1 MSDINRFWNQDDAA
15 RDAYDFLHTGAYSD
29 VVKNAPLNNDV
40 TTSDSSSSSSIP
52 STGGCTSSSQ
62 CPSGYG
68 CVNGVCIYLF
78 PQQGPWGGSSGAG
91 ECDQDQPDSPCNQG
105 GSDGCQSTPTC
116 GDGAALPGS
125 DCCGTRCCRFGSASS
140 PSPGVNCFCGECP
153 ELPGCNDFCASYL
166 AANGEAGAG
175 CTEGDNGN
183 SCDSC
188 TFCDGGV
195 CVPLADA
202 PCYCGDGSS
211 GGCGPTQACNSDST
225 SPNFGECE
233 DSDDCQSCVTIQNIA
248 CPCGKIIPGFSI
260 CDKCGT
266 DINELKA
273 KAQAEQKRRCNV
285 ACSPTGDED
294 DDDKCVPTAGVT
306 TNYCCLPGDENCVV
320 IPPCPE
326 GTVQVGLIESES
338 GFGCR
343 QCQSYGTLPDECEP
357 CDCNCDDDCP
367 DCEFCNA
374 QGFCETDPQC
384 EAEGKIVRVYQQQEG
399 WTLYCGVAGEI
410 CEPVD
415 STPTLRWTSPQIS
428 ADVIITT
435 SRTTIG
441 TTSWSNRCDAP
452 CPNLTQDC
460 SGPRWK
466 WEIFFDGVLAEDFTD
481 IQCNYSFFG
490 DGARWKDATQEWYY
504 TVEYIFPS

>member
-1 MSDINRFWNQDDAA
+1 MLNINEFWNQADASRKA
-15 RDAYDFLHTGAYSD
+15 NDFLHTGAYSD

-40 TTSDSSSSSSIP
+40 TTSGSSSVP

-68 CVNGVCIYLF
+68 CVNGVCVYLA

-140 PSPGVNCFCGECP
+140 VNPGVSCFCGECP

-166 AANGEAGAG
+166 AANGEASAG
-175 CTEGDNGN
+175 CTEGENGN

-195 CVPLADA
+195 CVPLPDA

-233 DSDDCQSCVTIQNIA
+233 DSDDCQSCVTISLIA
-248 CPCGKIIPGFSI
+248 CPCGKIIPGFRI

-266 DINELKA
+266 NINQLKA
-273 KAQAEQKRRCNV
+273 KAQAEQKKRCNA

-294 DDDKCVPTAGVT
+294 DDDKCVPTSGEVV
-306 TNYCCLPGDENCVV
+306 NYCCYEGQGCSE
-320 IPPCPE
+320 IPACPA
-326 GTVQVGLIESES
+326 GTTEIGIVES
-338 GFGCR
+338 GGYGCR
-343 QCQSYGTLPDECEP
+343 QCQVHGTLPEGCKE
-357 CDCNCDDDCP
+357 CDCNCHDDCR
-367 DCEFCNA
+367 DCEFCNSSGVCEQDPGCNGCDGTTTWSLA
-374 QGFCETDPQC
+374 AKEYCRQLYVCASTGQNGVNCEEVVTPVECYTAPARSKTSASGPLPHRVVPDHINQFDLDCANCDSNGYRLARWRILDANGVERGVLNGFGIQGPAFEYVGDIPDDQ
-384 EAEGKIVRVYQQQEG
+384 V
-399 WTLYCGVAGEI
+399 
-410 CEPVD
+410 
-415 STPTLRWTSPQIS
+415 PTLTNQ
-428 ADVIITT
+428 
-435 SRTTIG
+435 TI
-441 TTSWSNRCDAP
+441 D
-452 CPNLTQDC
+452 PNC
-460 SGPRWK
+460 
-466 WEIFFDGVLAEDFTD
+466 
-481 IQCNYSFFG
+481 
-490 DGARWKDATQEWYY
+490 
-504 TVEYIFPS
+504 